1 MHSSPFSYLLL
12 PLNSLC
18 IAFSLSFSGVS
29 SVLSQMFIKKTKQR
43 VYSNVEVAL
52 HLVTEVGSPHRGTPR
67 FLIRRV
73 VWSVV
78 PVLKSEARA

>member
-29 SVLSQMFIKKTKQR
+29 SVLSQLFIKKTKQR

-52 HLVTEVGSPHRGTPR
+52 QIVFTSRPR
-67 FLIRRV
+67 SYNYELFIRARICD
-73 VWSVV
+73 V
-78 PVLKSEARA
+78 PASSFAFE